1 MRFIFLIL
9 LFTITSLSYGQE
21 ITTVHFNYKWNE
33 TNSFNKLER
42 LKNTKVQYAYVE
54 EQSDAIKASIK
65 SVPTI
70 VVYKNGKPVA
80 KFEAG
85 LTMKIAVRLDS
96 IQSIVDKYKK

>member
-1 MRFIFLIL
+1 MRLIVLAL
-9 LFTITSLSYGQE
+9 LFSVFSYGQE

-33 TNSFNKLER
+33 RNSYSQLNK

-54 EQSDAIKASIK
+54 DQSDIIKKSVK

-70 VVYKNGKPVA
+70 VIYKNGQPVA

-85 LTMKIAVRLDS
+85 LTMKIAVKLDS
-96 IQSIVDKYKK
+96 IQSIVNKYK

>member
-1 MRFIFLIL
+1 MRLIVLAL
-9 LFTITSLSYGQE
+9 LFSVFSYGQE

-33 TNSFNKLER
+33 RNSYSQLDK

-54 EQSDAIKASIK
+54 EQSDAIKTSIK

-70 VVYKNGKPVA
+70 VIYKNGKPVA

-85 LTMKIAVRLDS
+85 LTMKIAVKLDS
-96 IQSIVDKYKK
+96 IQSIVNKYK

>member
-1 MRFIFLIL
+1 MRLIVLAL
-9 LFTITSLSYGQE
+9 LFSVFSYGQE

-33 TNSFNKLER
+33 RNSYSQLDK

-54 EQSDAIKASIK
+54 EQSDIIKKSVK

-70 VVYKNGKPVA
+70 VIYKDGNPIA

-85 LTMKIAVRLDS
+85 LTMKINVRLDS
-96 IQSIVDKYKK
+96 IQAIINKYKK

>member
-1 MRFIFLIL
+1 MRLIVLAL
-9 LFTITSLSYGQE
+9 LFSVFSYGQE

-33 TNSFNKLER
+33 RNSYSQLEK

-54 EQSDAIKASIK
+54 NQSDIIKKSVK

-70 VVYKNGKPVA
+70 VIYKNGQPVA

-85 LTMKIAVRLDS
+85 LTMKIAVKLDS
-96 IQSIVDKYKK
+96 IQSIVNKYK

>member
-1 MRFIFLIL
+1 MRILIL
-9 LFTITSLSYGQE
+9 ALLFSMFSYGQD

-33 TNSFNKLER
+33 SNSYSQLEK

-54 EQSDAIKASIK
+54 DQSDIIKKSVK

-70 VVYKNGKPVA
+70 VIYKNGQPVA

-96 IQSIVDKYKK
+96 IQSIVNKYK

>member
-1 MRFIFLIL
+1 MRLIVLAL
-9 LFTITSLSYGQE
+9 LFSVFSYGQE

-33 TNSFNKLER
+33 RNSYSQLNK

-54 EQSDAIKASIK
+54 DQSDIIKKSVK

-70 VVYKNGKPVA
+70 VIYKDGSPIA

-85 LTMKIAVRLDS
+85 LTMKISVRLDS
-96 IQSIVDKYKK
+96 IQAIINKYKK

>member
-1 MRFIFLIL
+1 MRFIILAL
-9 LFTITSLSYGQE
+9 LFSVFSYGQD

-33 TNSFNKLER
+33 RNSYNQLDK

-54 EQSDAIKASIK
+54 DQSDIIKKSVK

-70 VVYKNGKPVA
+70 VIYKNGKPVA